1 MNAAISVRHLHR
13 YFGSIKA
20 VDDVSFDIPPGQV
33 VGFVGANGA
42 GKTTTMRIVATLEYP
57 SSGEVYIAGRDV
69 IQFPAEVRR
78 MIGWMPDSFGA
89 YDHMTVLEYLDF
101 YARAMGFRGDERDRR
116 VHEVMA
122 FTDLTPL
129 SDRLITKLSKG
140 MGQRLCL
147 GRSLIHDPEVL
158 IMDEPAAGLDP
169 RARVELKQL
178 IRLLADE
185 GKTIFISSHI
195 LGELQEMCDSLLF
208 INQGKII
215 HYGSAEELLEAAGD
229 RVIIQVQLAGEAS
242 RLADWAAVTPHVRYV
257 ADVRGGGRIEVD
269 HETPEGLAELLRR
282 MVNAGLPVI
291 DFHRERRRLED
302 AFIQIVGNIETEAAA
317 LLLQTVQAAG
327 PALAPAP
334 APVPPPLP
342 EEPPGSPAAS
352 S

>member
-1 MNAAISVRHLHR
+1 MNAAISVRNLHR

-20 VDDVSFDIPPGQV
+20 VDDVSFEIPPGQV

-57 SSGEVYIAGRDV
+57 TAGEVSIAGRDV
-69 IQFPAEVRR
+69 VQYPAEVRR
-78 MIGWMPDSFGA
+78 IIGWMPDSYGA

-101 YARAMGFRGDERDRR
+101 YARAMGFRGTERDRR
-116 VHEVMA
+116 VQEVMA
-122 FTDLTPL
+122 FTDLVPL
-129 SDRLITKLSKG
+129 SGRLINKLSKG

-195 LGELQEMCDSLLF
+195 LGELQEMCDYLLF
-208 INQGKII
+208 INRGKII
-215 HYGSAEELLEAAGD
+215 HYGTAEALLEAAGD
-229 RVIIQVQLAGEAS
+229 RVIIQVQLAGESS

-257 ADVRGGGRIEVD
+257 SDLRGGGRIEVD
-269 HETPEGLAELLRR
+269 HESPDGLAELLRR

-302 AFIQIVGNIETEAAA
+302 AFIQIVGNMESAEAA
-317 LLLQTVQAAG
+317 LLLQTVQASG
-327 PALAPAP
+327 PSP
-334 APVPPPLP
+334 APVPPPPL
-342 EEPPGSPAAS
+342 PAAAPGGADS
-352 S
+352 PS